1 MPSHN
6 PFRECFRHGL
16 SDMAFASQREF
27 LEERYEQMRHAA
39 RDLIFGRTVL
49 AGSDIQEV
57 ALTYD
62 DGPNDPYT
70 QQLLDLLARY
80 QVRATFFLIGSFV
93 RRRPEIVRAI
103 RQGGHLLGNHTM
115 THPYLRWERRS
126 RVREEL
132 VACNS
137 AIEDATGEALEWFRP
152 PFGGRR
158 PGVLHVAE
166 ELGLTPVMWNACG
179 YDWDATEP
187 QTVLE
192 HVQNGIRH
200 NQRRH
205 RGTNI
210 LLHDGGHKQIGTDR
224 SVTLAATESMLKAWI
239 GSGLRL
245 VTVDAWRQQRI
256 SAS

>member
-1 MPSHN
+1 
-6 PFRECFRHGL
+6 
-16 SDMAFASQREF
+16 
-27 LEERYEQMRHAA
+27 
-39 RDLIFGRTVL
+39 
-49 AGSDIQEV
+49 
-57 ALTYD
+57 
-62 DGPNDPYT
+62 
-70 QQLLDLLARY
+70 
-80 QVRATFFLIGSFV
+80 
-93 RRRPEIVRAI
+93 
-103 RQGGHLLGNHTM
+103 
-115 THPYLRWERRS
+115 
-126 RVREEL
+126 
-132 VACNS
+132 
-137 AIEDATGEALEWFRP
+137 
-152 PFGGRR
+152 
-158 PGVLHVAE
+158 VLHVAE